1 MENENKTFTYMYSA
15 KQQEEVN
22 SIRQK
27 YIPKE
32 ENKMEQLR
40 KLDKSSETPGTIISI
55 IVGTIGVLLIGVG
68 LCCTLLW
75 INAMLIPGIVIGVIG
90 IAGVALAYPLFNFI
104 TKKQREK
111 LAPQI
116 MRLSQELMDE
126 K

>member
-40 KLDKSSETPGTIISI
+40 KLDKSTETPGTIISI
-55 IVGTIGVLLIGVG
+55 IVGAIGVLLIGVG

-75 INAMLIPGIVIGVIG
+75 INAMLIPGIVVGVIG

>member
-40 KLDKSSETPGTIISI
+40 KLDKSTETPGTIISI
-55 IVGTIGVLLIGVG
+55 IVGAIGVLLIGVG

-75 INAMLIPGIVIGVIG
+75 INAMLIPGIVVGVIG

-104 TKKQREK
+104 TKKQRKK

-116 MRLSQELMDE
+116 MRLSQELVDE